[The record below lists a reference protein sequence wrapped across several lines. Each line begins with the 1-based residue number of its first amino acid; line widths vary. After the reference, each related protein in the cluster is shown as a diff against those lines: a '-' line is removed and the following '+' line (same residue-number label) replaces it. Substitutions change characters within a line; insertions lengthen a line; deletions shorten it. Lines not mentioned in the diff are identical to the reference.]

1 MRLCYLLYNGFK
13 NSRTKRENVS
23 LFAISQMALKINE
36 RIQHLIIQET
46 ITNIQQIDTELPRL

>member
-1 MRLCYLLYNGFK
+1 MRLCYLLYNGSK

-46 ITNIQQIDTELPRL
+46 ITNIQQIDT